1 MNKGL
6 KILFSVFVLI
16 VLTLSLISAMSVKS
30 VDADNFQPGSEQKIS
45 IDVKNNLDEDTKDVS
60 LSLDMEDLPFTI
72 VDYDDES
79 LDIDSDDT
87 ESFDFTIKASNSAEA
102 GDYQIPYTINYKNE
116 SGDSQ
121 TPKNGT
127 FVLTI
132 EAEPELS
139 YSISTETPVVGS
151 QGKMKLT
158 IVNKGLGDAKFVS
171 ITLIPQGYTLLS
183 EENNYI
189 GTISSD
195 DSEIVSMDVIFKQAN
210 PTFTAQIEYK
220 DFDNQK
226 VTKSITLPVT
236 VYSQEEALQMGI
248 IKQSNTFVYVVG
260 GAILFVIWMIIRK
273 IRKKKR
279 MNKAQGR

>member
-1 MNKGL
+1 MNKLL
-6 KILFSVFVLI
+6 KILFSVFILI
-16 VLTLSLISAMSVKS
+16 VLTLNLVSAMSVKS
-30 VDADNFQPGSEQKIS
+30 VDANNFQPGSEQKIS
-45 IDVKNNLDEDTKDVS
+45 VDVKNNLDNDAKDVS
-60 LSLDMEDLPFTI
+60 LSLDMKNLPFTI
-72 VDYDDES
+72 VNYDDGAI
-79 LDIDSDDT
+79 DIDSSDT

-102 GDYQIPYTINYKNE
+102 GDYQIPYTLSYSIN
-116 SGDSQ
+116 GTAQ

-127 FVLTI
+127 FILTI

-151 QGKMKLT
+151 QGKIKLT
-158 IVNKGLGDAKFVS
+158 IVNKGLGDARFVS
-171 ITLIPQGYTLLS
+171 ILLIPGGYTLLS

-195 DSEIVSMDVIFKQAN
+195 DSEIVSMDVIFKQQN

-226 VTKSITLPVT
+226 VTKTVTLPII

-248 IKQSNTFVYVVG
+248 IKQNNTFVYVII
-260 GAILFVIWMIIRK
+260 GAVLFVIWMIIRK
-273 IRKKKR
+273 IRKKRR

>member
-6 KILFSVFVLI
+6 KILFGAFVLV
-16 VLTLSLISAMSVKS
+16 VLTLSLISAMSVKT
-30 VDADNFQPGSEQKIS
+30 VDAENFQPGSEQEIS
-45 IDVKNNLDEDTKDVS
+45 IDVKNNLNDDAGDAS
-60 LSLDMEDLPFTI
+60 LSLDLKDLPFTI
-72 VDYDDES
+72 INYDDEAI
-79 LDIDSDDT
+79 DIDSDDT

-102 GDYQIPYTINYKNE
+102 GDYQIPYTLSYSIN
-116 SGDSQ
+116 STTQ
-121 TPKNGT
+121 TLKNGT
-127 FVLTI
+127 FILTI

-151 QGKMKLT
+151 QGKIKLT

-171 ITLIPQGYTLLS
+171 ITLIPEGYTLLS

-189 GTISSD
+189 GTINSD
-195 DSEIVSMDVIFKQAN
+195 DSETISMDVIFKQEN

-220 DFDNQK
+220 DFDNQE
-226 VTKSITLPVT
+226 VTKTITLPVT
-236 VYSQEEALQMGI
+236 IYSQEEALQMGI
-248 IKQSNTFVYVVG
+248 IQQNNTFVYIVL
-260 GAILFVIWMIIRK
+260 GAVLILIWVIVRK

>member
-6 KILFSVFVLI
+6 KILFGTFVLI
-16 VLTLSLISAMSVKS
+16 VLTLSLISAISVKT
-30 VDADNFQPGSEQKIS
+30 VDAENFQPGSEQKIS
-45 IDVKNNLDEDTKDVS
+45 VDVKNNLDDDAEDV
-60 LSLDMEDLPFTI
+60 LLNLDLKDLPFTI
-72 VDYDDES
+72 INYDDEAI
-79 LDIDSDDT
+79 DIDSDDT

-102 GDYQIPYTINYKNE
+102 GDYQIQYTLSYSIN
-116 SGDSQ
+116 STAQ

-127 FVLTI
+127 FILTI

-151 QGKMKLT
+151 QGKIKLT

-171 ITLIPQGYTLLS
+171 VTLIPEGYTLLS

-189 GTISSD
+189 GTINSD
-195 DSEIVSMDVIFKQAN
+195 DSETVSMDVIFKQEN

-220 DFDNQK
+220 DFDNQE
-226 VTKSITLPVT
+226 VTKTIVLPVT

-248 IKQSNTFVYVVG
+248 IQQNNTFVYIVFGVVL
-260 GAILFVIWMIIRK
+260 ILIWIIVRK